1 MNAPDRTP
9 MTSTE
14 PPTRPGSTLRVVI
27 APDSFKGSLD
37 ATAVA
42 AAIADGWATT
52 RSQDELV
59 LLPQADGGEGT
70 LDAVASCRRA
80 ERRALAGVR
89 GPDGHP
95 TTGQWLR
102 LDDGTAVVELA
113 QMNGLPMMAAPDPC
127 GASTFGLGQV
137 IAAALDD
144 GARALLVGLGGS
156 ASTDGGAGALRALG
170 AQLRDG
176 RGADIALGGA
186 ALARLASIDLTHLH
200 PPPPGGVQL
209 LTDTTAVLCGPAGA
223 AHVFGPQKGADPT
236 MCAELDAALGHFAAC
251 LSKVAVCRPDQPGAG
266 AAGGTG
272 FGLAAWGATL
282 VPGAARTAELTGL
295 AAEFGCADVI
305 VTGEGQFDRTSLT
318 GKLVGSILHR
328 CAGTSTR
335 PVVIAGRFAATPPA
349 ASMSLTELAG
359 SAEQALAHPAR
370 WAHAAGA
377 AAAAAL

>member
-14 PPTRPGSTLRVVI
+14 PPTRPGNTLRVVI

-42 AAIADGWATT
+42 DAVARGWAST
-52 RSQDELV
+52 RPQDALI

-70 LDAVASCRRA
+70 LDAVASCHPDAQWR
-80 ERRALAGVR
+80 EVSGVC

-95 TTGQWLR
+95 TIGRWLR
-102 LDDGTAVVELA
+102 LDDSTAVVELA
-113 QMNGLPMMAAPDPC
+113 QMNGLPMMGALDPG

-137 IAAALDD
+137 IAAALVD
-144 GARALLVGLGGS
+144 GARALMIGLGGS
-156 ASTDGGAGALRALG
+156 ASTDGGSGALRALG
-170 AQLRDG
+170 AQMYDRDG
-176 RGADIALGGA
+176 REVPPGGTG
-186 ALARLASIDLTHLH
+186 LAHLATVDLNNLR
-200 PPPPGGVQL
+200 PPPGEVQL

-223 AHVFGPQKGADPT
+223 AHVFGPQKGADAAT
-236 MCAELDAALGHFAAC
+236 CAELDAALGHFVAC

-272 FGLAAWGATL
+272 FGLAAWGANI
-282 VPGAARTAELTGL
+282 VPGATRIAELTGL
-295 AAEFGCADVI
+295 ADEFGRADVI

-318 GKLVGSILHR
+318 GKVVGSILNR
-328 CAGTSTR
+328 CAATSTR
-335 PVVIAGRFAATPPA
+335 PVVIAGRLAAPAPPG
-349 ASMSLTELAG
+349 SVSLTDLTG
-359 SAEQALAHPAR
+359 SAALAMAHPAR
-370 WAHAAGA
+370 WARAAGA

>member
-1 MNAPDRTP
+1 VT
-9 MTSTE
+9 
-14 PPTRPGSTLRVVI
+14 
-27 APDSFKGSLD
+27 
-37 ATAVA
+37 
-42 AAIADGWATT
+42 
-52 RSQDELV
+52 
-59 LLPQADGGEGT
+59 
-70 LDAVASCRRA
+70 
-80 ERRALAGVR
+80 GVR
-89 GPDGHP
+89 GPDGRP
-95 TTGQWLR
+95 ATGQWLR

-113 QMNGLPMMAAPDPC
+113 QMNGLPMMAALDPC

-144 GARALLVGLGGS
+144 GAHALIIGLGGS

-186 ALARLASIDLTHLH
+186 ALARLASVDMTRLR

-272 FGLAAWGATL
+272 FGLAAWGAAL
-282 VPGAARTAELTGL
+282 VPGAARIAELTGL
-295 AAEFGCADVI
+295 SDEFGRADVI

-328 CAGTSTR
+328 CAATSTR
-335 PVVIAGRFAATPPA
+335 PVVIAGRLVVPAPPG
-349 ASMSLTELAG
+349 SVSLTDLAG

-370 WAHAAGA
+370 WIRAAGA